1 MRWWP
6 KKTSTERGTL
16 TPLYFEPLQYGSGM
30 QQIVTD
36 EIYDNPM
43 VGIREMISNARD
55 YYLDS
60 STESHEHSSKLNA
73 AIHY

>member
-1 MRWWP
+1 M
-6 KKTSTERGTL
+6 
-16 TPLYFEPLQYGSGM
+16 YFEPLQYGSGM

-55 YYLDS
+55 
-60 STESHEHSSKLNA
+60 
-73 AIHY
+73 

>member
-1 MRWWP
+1 MRRWP
-6 KKTSTERGTL
+6 KKMSIERGTL

-43 VGIREMISNARD
+43 VGIKEMISNARD
-55 YYLDS
+55 
-60 STESHEHSSKLNA
+60 
-73 AIHY
+73 